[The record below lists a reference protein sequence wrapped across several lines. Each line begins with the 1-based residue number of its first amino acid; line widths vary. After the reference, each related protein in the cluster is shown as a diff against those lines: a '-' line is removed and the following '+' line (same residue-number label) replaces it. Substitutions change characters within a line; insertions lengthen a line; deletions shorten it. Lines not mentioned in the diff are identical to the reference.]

1 MTCRRDFLCRCVSAV
16 CTGIGLFSFFF
27 ARCFFRDLSCIP
39 LVSCR
44 RDYFLC
50 FQHFLAD
57 RAVTSF
63 RKSALFTCC
72 LYCRIFYFRVT
83 SCRDVFRLC
92 ISTICTSV
100 SLYSYFFAGCFFR
113 DLSCIPL
120 VSCRRYC
127 FLCFQ
132 YFFADGAVT
141 SFRKAILFTC
151 CLYCLIFYFC
161 MTCRRD
167 FLCLCISA
175 VCTGIGLFSF
185 FFTRCFFRDFSCIPT
200 VTGCRDFFFIRVS
213 TFLAGQFLSA
223 ARHTLGFIY
232 NYCLIDMFMSA
243 VILTEN
249 LSIIN
254 FFRRQLE
261 SIPLRFCSFE
271 SDNFQPCW
279 PALFPKCIFTDA
291 CHTWRKFYAFQICT
305 VKKSMC
311 TYCCD
316 SRRNI
321 YFCDTCTSTKNSSI
335 QNCNILRHRYTFK
348 ICATRKSIHFYFSDC
363 IWKWCLFQICAS
375 IKCIRTDIVKFRRA
389 DNLF

>member
-1 MTCRRDFLCRCVSAV
+1 M
-16 CTGIGLFSFFF
+16 
-27 ARCFFRDLSCIP
+27 
-39 LVSCR
+39 SCR

-100 SLYSYFFAGCFFR
+100 GLYSYFFAGGFFR
-113 DLSCIPL
+113 YLSCIPT
-120 VSCRRYC
+120 VTRCQYC
-127 FLCFQ
+127 FLLFQ
-132 YFFADGAVT
+132 YLSTDGAVT

-291 CHTWRKFYAFQICT
+291 CHT
-305 VKKSMC
+305 
-311 TYCCD
+311 
-316 SRRNI
+316 
-321 YFCDTCTSTKNSSI
+321 
-335 QNCNILRHRYTFK
+335 
-348 ICATRKSIHFYFSDC
+348 
-363 IWKWCLFQICAS
+363 
-375 IKCIRTDIVKFRRA
+375 
-389 DNLF
+389 

>member
-1 MTCRRDFLCRCVSAV
+1 MTCHRDFLCRCVSAV
-16 CTGIGLFSFFF
+16 CTGISLFSFFF
-27 ARCFFRDLSCIP
+27 AR
-39 LVSCR
+39 
-44 RDYFLC
+44 
-50 FQHFLAD
+50 
-57 RAVTSF
+57 
-63 RKSALFTCC
+63 
-72 LYCRIFYFRVT
+72 
-83 SCRDVFRLC
+83 
-92 ISTICTSV
+92 
-100 SLYSYFFAGCFFR
+100 CFFR

-141 SFRKAILFTC
+141 SFRKTILFTC

-167 FLCLCISA
+167 FLCRCVSA

-185 FFTRCFFRDFSCIPT
+185 FFARCFFRDLSCIPT

-291 CHTWRKFYAFQICT
+291 CHT
-305 VKKSMC
+305 
-311 TYCCD
+311 
-316 SRRNI
+316 
-321 YFCDTCTSTKNSSI
+321 
-335 QNCNILRHRYTFK
+335 
-348 ICATRKSIHFYFSDC
+348 
-363 IWKWCLFQICAS
+363 
-375 IKCIRTDIVKFRRA
+375 
-389 DNLF
+389 

>member
-1 MTCRRDFLCRCVSAV
+1 MSCRRYCFLCFQYFFADGAVTSFRKSILFTCCLYCLIFYFCMTCRRDFLCRCVSAV

-100 SLYSYFFAGCFFR
+100 SLYSYFFAGGFFR
-113 DLSCIPL
+113 YL
-120 VSCRRYC
+120 
-127 FLCFQ
+127 
-132 YFFADGAVT
+132 
-141 SFRKAILFTC
+141 
-151 CLYCLIFYFC
+151 
-161 MTCRRD
+161 
-167 FLCLCISA
+167 
-175 VCTGIGLFSF
+175 
-185 FFTRCFFRDFSCIPT
+185 SCIPT

-291 CHTWRKFYAFQICT
+291 CHT
-305 VKKSMC
+305 
-311 TYCCD
+311 
-316 SRRNI
+316 
-321 YFCDTCTSTKNSSI
+321 
-335 QNCNILRHRYTFK
+335 
-348 ICATRKSIHFYFSDC
+348 
-363 IWKWCLFQICAS
+363 
-375 IKCIRTDIVKFRRA
+375 
-389 DNLF
+389 